1 MSARGTPPRG
11 TILFVHG
18 AFCGG
23 WCFDSFAPRFAA
35 EGWQTLAPDLP
46 HHDADSRSRP
56 SDRLGRV
63 SLAAYRADLETRIR
77 ALPEP
82 PLIVGHSMG
91 GLLAQQLAARGL
103 ARALILL
110 APSPPWGI
118 FPATVGE
125 MHNATGLLRAGA
137 FWHKALHPDFET
149 AAANSLDRLTP
160 EQQRAA
166 FARLGPESGRAL
178 FEILYWMFDLHHT
191 SAVDHRKVRCPVLI
205 AVGSDDKVVS
215 PETARSI
222 RHRYRRVAELRVIP
236 GMSHFIF
243 GEPAEDR
250 LTELCL
256 GWLDRQ
262 SA

>member
-1 MSARGTPPRG
+1 MSPSDAARG

-35 EGWQTLAPDLP
+35 EGWHTLTPDLP

-56 SDRLGRV
+56 ADGLSRV
-63 SLAAYRADLETRIR
+63 GLAAYRADLERRIR

-82 PLIVGHSMG
+82 PMIVGHSMG

-103 ARALILL
+103 ARALVLL

-118 FPATVGE
+118 FPGTAGE
-125 MHNATGLLRAGA
+125 LQNAAGLLRAGA

-160 EQQRAA
+160 DQQRAA

-178 FEILYWMFDLHHT
+178 FEILYWMFDLHHA
-191 SAVDHRKVRCPVLI
+191 SAVDHHKVRCPVLI

-222 RHRYRRVAELRVIP
+222 RHRYRRVAELHVVP

-243 GEPAEDR
+243 GEAAEDR
-250 LTELCL
+250 LAELCL
-256 GWLDRQ
+256 GWLARQ
-262 SA
+262 PA